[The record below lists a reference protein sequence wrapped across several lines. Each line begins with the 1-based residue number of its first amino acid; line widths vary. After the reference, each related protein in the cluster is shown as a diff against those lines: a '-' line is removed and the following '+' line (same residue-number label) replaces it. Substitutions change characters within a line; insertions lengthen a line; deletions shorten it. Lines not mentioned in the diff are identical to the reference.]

1 MLIWQQRVVTVARE
15 VYVRR
20 VVKVP
25 PDVRVKLLG
34 KKVVVEGPL
43 GSIEK
48 DFSHARSLHL
58 SLSEEGLVI
67 EAFNAD
73 KKTYSIVNTLAS
85 KIENMII
92 GVQRGF
98 RYRMKIVFSHF
109 PMNVKVD
116 EKNHLVVI
124 ENFMGGRGKIM
135 TRIEPGVKVRVERD
149 DVVIEGIDKEAVA
162 QTAANIREAT
172 KLRGK
177 RRMSPHGREGG
188 PGILDGIYVYAKENM
203 K

>member
-1 MLIWQQRVVTVARE
+1 MARE

-20 VVKVP
+20 VVAIP

-34 KKVVVEGPL
+34 KKVIVEGPL

-48 DFSHARSLHL
+48 DFSHARNLHL
-58 SLSEEGLVI
+58 SLKDEGVVI

-73 KKTYSIVNTLAS
+73 KKTYSIMNTLAS
-85 KIENMII
+85 KIENMIT

-98 RYRMKIVFSHF
+98 RYRMKIVFAHF
-109 PMNVKVD
+109 PMSIKVD
-116 EKNHLVVI
+116 EKHHLVII
-124 ENFMGGRGKIM
+124 ENFIGGRGKIT
-135 TRIEPGVKVRVERD
+135 TRIEPGVKVRVEKD
-149 DVVIEGIDKEAVA
+149 DLVVEGIDKEAVA
-162 QTAANIREAT
+162 QTAANIREVT

-188 PGILDGIYVYAKENM
+188 PGILDGIYVYAKENV